1 MMVNLSP
8 LPYPCTYVEEKW
20 FIEVEGGEIEMAQK
34 TPNQK
39 STKLP
44 GVTRSRK
51 TATERKVAG
60 GGSQSTTSSH
70 ARNRTAL
77 NEKAHRKIG

>member
-1 MMVNLSP
+1 
-8 LPYPCTYVEEKW
+8 
-20 FIEVEGGEIEMAQK
+20 MAQK

-39 STKLP
+39 PTRLP

-60 GGSQSTTSSH
+60 GGSQSATSSH

-77 NEKAHRKIG
+77 NNRAHGK